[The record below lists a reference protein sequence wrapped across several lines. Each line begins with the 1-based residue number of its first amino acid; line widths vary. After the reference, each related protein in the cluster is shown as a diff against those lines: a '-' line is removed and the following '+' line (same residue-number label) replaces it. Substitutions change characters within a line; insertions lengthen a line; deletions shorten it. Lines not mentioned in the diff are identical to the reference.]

1 MREDELC
8 GYSVVRRGKKRRASR
23 KRMQAF
29 MAVLSLRSLLLA
41 SASLAAQREGRAE
54 TGIREAR
61 PQVHKASTLVREVNP
76 MNRQN
81 SKYVLITVVAI
92 AAIAMVGTLLL
103 LPEDRLRGKIVKLEG
118 STITLQGEEGVVQT
132 VQLRSVEGLTEGA
145 VVEVEG
151 YDPATMTG
159 DNARV
164 VQQD

>member
-1 MREDELC
+1 
-8 GYSVVRRGKKRRASR
+8 
-23 KRMQAF
+23 MQAF
-29 MAVLSLRSLLLA
+29 LAVLSLRSLLLA

-76 MNRQN
+76 MNRRNWQR
-81 SKYVLITVVAI
+81 YLVAGAAIVIIGVVA
-92 AAIAMVGTLLL
+92 TLLL
-103 LPEDRLRGKIVKLEG
+103 VQEEGLRGKIVKLEG
-118 STITLQGEEGVVQT
+118 NSVTLQGEEGVVQT
-132 VQLRSVEGLTEGA
+132 VQLRSIEGLTEGA

>member
-1 MREDELC
+1 
-8 GYSVVRRGKKRRASR
+8 
-23 KRMQAF
+23 
-29 MAVLSLRSLLLA
+29 
-41 SASLAAQREGRAE
+41 
-54 TGIREAR
+54 
-61 PQVHKASTLVREVNP
+61 
-76 MNRQN
+76 MNRRN

-92 AAIAMVGTLLL
+92 AAIAVVGTLLL

-118 STITLQGEEGVVQT
+118 STITLQDEEGVVQR

-151 YDPATMTG
+151 YAPATMTG

>member
-1 MREDELC
+1 
-8 GYSVVRRGKKRRASR
+8 
-23 KRMQAF
+23 MQAF
-29 MAVLSLRSLLLA
+29 LAVLSLRSLLLA

-61 PQVHKASTLVREVNP
+61 PQVHKAGTLVREVKP
-76 MNRQN
+76 MNRRNWQR
-81 SKYVLITVVAI
+81 YLVAG
-92 AAIAMVGTLLL
+92 AAIVIIGVAATLLL
-103 LPEDRLRGKIVKLEG
+103 LQEEGLRGKIVKLEG
-118 STITLQGEEGVVQT
+118 NSVTLQGEEGVVQT
-132 VQLRSVEGLTEGA
+132 VQLRSIEGLTEGA